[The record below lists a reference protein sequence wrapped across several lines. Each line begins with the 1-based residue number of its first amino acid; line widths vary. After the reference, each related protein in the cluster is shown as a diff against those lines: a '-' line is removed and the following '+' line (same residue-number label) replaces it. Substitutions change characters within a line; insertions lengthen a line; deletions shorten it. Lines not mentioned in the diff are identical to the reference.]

1 MKSERL
7 FGAIGEIDEKL
18 IWDAVN
24 DKASDKKTLNTNSCR
39 LKWAFASLGVLAAA
53 VVILVI
59 IHGVSVLN
67 KNLGKSL
74 PQLPKLTVAE
84 ETPEAMGYEGYMAY
98 EISELV
104 NANPWSEDAKL
115 SNLPVYRNC
124 LSYDKYNIVSGA
136 DFEAMKQFLTEI
148 AGRLNMDTESLK
160 ITDDTPS
167 EEYKAAVLEK
177 ADGEIPEGY
186 FDPTKVTAEQN
197 GIKIQVDV
205 SMTAEIFFKTP
216 VPLPDG
222 YNFSNYSSYEDSLA
236 AAKYLKKTYRNL
248 IGMDNP
254 QISVSGGDYNI
265 YLKQGYHIEFYN
277 KNGDL
282 AEDILDY
289 NFNRAAFYCN
299 DNGELYMVRIF
310 NPNLS
315 DKTGDYPVISASEA
329 ETLLLNGNYITT
341 VPYEIAGKE
350 YISKT
355 ELVYRT
361 GTYEKYYMPYYRFY
375 VELPEIQREN
385 GIKDYGAY
393 YVPAVRS
400 EYIENMP

>member
-24 DKASDKKTLNTNSCR
+24 DKASDKKTLNTNSRR

-53 VVILVI
+53 AVILVI

-177 ADGEIPEGY
+177 ADGEIPEG
-186 FDPTKVTAEQN
+186 
-197 GIKIQVDV
+197 
-205 SMTAEIFFKTP
+205 
-216 VPLPDG
+216 
-222 YNFSNYSSYEDSLA
+222 
-236 AAKYLKKTYRNL
+236 
-248 IGMDNP
+248 
-254 QISVSGGDYNI
+254 
-265 YLKQGYHIEFYN
+265 
-277 KNGDL
+277 
-282 AEDILDY
+282 
-289 NFNRAAFYCN
+289 
-299 DNGELYMVRIF
+299 
-310 NPNLS
+310 
-315 DKTGDYPVISASEA
+315 
-329 ETLLLNGNYITT
+329 
-341 VPYEIAGKE
+341 
-350 YISKT
+350 
-355 ELVYRT
+355 
-361 GTYEKYYMPYYRFY
+361 
-375 VELPEIQREN
+375 
-385 GIKDYGAY
+385 
-393 YVPAVRS
+393 
-400 EYIENMP
+400 